1 MASKQQTV
9 ASFVETAPPGELSN
23 VVADIKALAPSEV
36 QSLEPAYKKYNEDQ
50 YIIVKLPSGDQ
61 TVGLE
66 EAYGYEYDTEAIQAI
81 LSQYN
86 SLGNGRYF
94 DTASETSFEV
104 DHAAQKTS
112 NSQSQPIDSPH
123 ADLIRSLQQAFKTA
137 SAEHF
142 PSSTIGIYPTSNTIT
157 LVLVA
162 NKYSPQNFWNGR
174 WRSTYTFDPSSSSL
188 SGNVKIDVHY
198 YEDGNVRMNTTK
210 KVEAG
215 NVSGGPEAVV
225 KEIAKAENKFQE
237 ELNRAFTALA
247 EGSFKGLRRQL
258 PVTRQRM
265 EWEKHQGYR
274 LGQDIGGGRSK

>member
-1 MASKQQTV
+1 MLPKYAQPPLRPSSSNANLQQT
-9 ASFVETAPPGELSN
+9 
-23 VVADIKALAPSEV
+23 
-36 QSLEPAYKKYNEDQ
+36 
-50 YIIVKLPSGDQ
+50 
-61 TVGLE
+61 
-66 EAYGYEYDTEAIQAI
+66 
-81 LSQYN
+81 
-86 SLGNGRYF
+86 
-94 DTASETSFEV
+94 
-104 DHAAQKTS
+104 TS
-112 NSQSQPIDSPH
+112 NSQSQPIDSPN

-215 NVSGGPEAVV
+215 NVGGGAEAVV

-274 LGQDIGGGRSK
+274 VSSYTYILISSSFLIHVLTIRYSWVRTLVVDGLSSLTIQRSLAALRTPAGPIEVPYPLARPMVEAHKYVMFQFHSCLQ

>member
-36 QSLEPAYKKYNEDQ
+36 QSLEPAYRKYNEDQ

-61 TVGLE
+61 T
-66 EAYGYEYDTEAIQAI
+66 AI

-86 SLGNGRYF
+86 SSGNGRYF

-104 DHAAQKTS
+104 DHAAQKAS
-112 NSQSQPIDSPH
+112 NSQSQPIDSPN
-123 ADLIRSLQQAFKTA
+123 ADLVRSLQQAFKTA

-210 KVEAG
+210 KVEVG
-215 NVSGGPEAVV
+215 NVSGGAEAVV

-237 ELNRAFTALA
+237 ELNRAFTTLA